1 MFRNQYDSDVSVW
14 SPQGRLFQLEYACEA
29 VKQGSATIGLKSKTH
44 ALLIALKRAQNDLC
58 DHHAKIVPVSSHCS
72 LSMSGLT
79 ADGRSMTE
87 FMRQECLNEEFVYN
101 RNLELSALVSRVGD
115 KMQLPTQQAGA
126 RPFGVGL
133 LVIGYDTTGPHLFEI
148 QPNANFYD
156 CKAMAIGAR
165 SQSARTYIEKHLDKL
180 DGTSDMSIDE
190 LIKYGL
196 EALRETLPSEMELS
210 EKNISISYV
219 SKGEEVCLKDN
230 ESVNKWLDMLDSKK
244 KKTRTQTQ
252 VAQEQAETQPE
263 AEPTD
268 QMQE

>member
-1 MFRNQYDSDVSVW
+1 MGLISRVSSRTYSFKMFRNQYDSDVSVW

-133 LVIGYDTTGPHLFEI
+133 LVIGYDSTGPHLFEI
-148 QPNANFYD
+148 QPNAIFTIA
-156 CKAMAIGAR
+156 KR
-165 SQSARTYIEKHLDKL
+165 WLSVLDL
-180 DGTSDMSIDE
+180 NQ
-190 LIKYGL
+190 L
-196 EALRETLPSEMELS
+196 EH
-210 EKNISISYV
+210 I
-219 SKGEEVCLKDN
+219 LK
-230 ESVNKWLDMLDSKK
+230 KIW
-244 KKTRTQTQ
+244 T
-252 VAQEQAETQPE
+252 
-263 AEPTD
+263 
-268 QMQE
+268 

>member
-1 MFRNQYDSDVSVW
+1 
-14 SPQGRLFQLEYACEA
+14 LFQLEYACEA

-44 ALLIALKRAQNDLC
+44 ALLVALKRAQNDLC
-58 DHHAKIVPVSSHCS
+58 DHHAKIVPVSNHCS

-101 RNLELSALVSRVGD
+101 RNLELSTLVSRVGD

-133 LVIGYDTTGPHLFEI
+133 LVIGYDSTGPHLFEI

-156 CKAMAIGAR
+156 CRAMAIGAR
-165 SQSARTYIEKHLDKL
+165 SQSARTYIEKNLDKL
-180 DGTSDMSIDE
+180 DGTSDMSIEE
-190 LIKYGL
+190 LVKHGL

-210 EKNISISYV
+210 EKNISISFV
-219 SKGEEVCLKDN
+219 SKNEPVCIKDDEEVKAY
-230 ESVNKWLDMLDSKK
+230 LDMLDSKK

-252 VAQEQAETQPE
+252 AAQEAQAEDTQAAP
-263 AEPTD
+263 AETTE
-268 QMQE
+268 MQE